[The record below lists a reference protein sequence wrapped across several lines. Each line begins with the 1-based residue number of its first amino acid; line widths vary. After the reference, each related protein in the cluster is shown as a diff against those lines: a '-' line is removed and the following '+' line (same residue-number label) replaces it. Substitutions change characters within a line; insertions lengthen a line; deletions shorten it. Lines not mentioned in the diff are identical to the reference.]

1 MTDSPEVLMAFHHY
15 WREIK
20 CPSWACIC
28 FHIQKNYYET
38 LKLLSPHLSS
48 VTLLDVQKAFIPLF
62 NDRGFGIKINVL

>member
-1 MTDSPEVLMAFHHY
+1 MSIMGMHM
-15 WREIK
+15 
-20 CPSWACIC
+20 C